1 MSILTAVIWLL
12 IWCLVIG
19 LVFALVVWVLR
30 DILGL
35 PIPMHV
41 LKIVGAIIFL
51 VVLLW
56 FIAAV
61 VGGGSFPVPRL
72 G

>member
-1 MSILTAVIWLL
+1 L
-12 IWCLVIG
+12 I
-19 LVFALVVWVLR
+19 FALCVWVLR
-30 DILGL
+30 DILGIA
-35 PIPMHV
+35 IPMHI

-56 FIAAV
+56 FIAALL
-61 VGGGSFPVPRL
+61 GGGSFPVPRL